1 MHINCTYE
9 IKDNYTFSKSKS
21 KSAKKCVQNALK
33 CTTRL
38 ICINYIFKKKNKVTR
53 AKQLNSKLANM
64 KAKPR
69 KNNYYK

>member
-1 MHINCTYE
+1 MRCTYKAE
-9 IKDNYTFSKSKS
+9 DNYTFSKTNQ
-21 KSAKKCVQNALK
+21 KKV
-33 CTTRL
+33 CTKRFKMYNTQRARL

-53 AKQLNSKLANM
+53 AKQLNTKLANM